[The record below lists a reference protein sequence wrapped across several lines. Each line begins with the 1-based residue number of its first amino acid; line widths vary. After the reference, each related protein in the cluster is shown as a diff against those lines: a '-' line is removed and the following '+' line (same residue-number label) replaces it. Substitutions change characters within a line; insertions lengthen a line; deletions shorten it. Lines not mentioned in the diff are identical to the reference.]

1 MPSRPLADTQY
12 TVPTCL
18 PISGQQSGVVLSHST
33 LYDAPSSHAAQAPL
47 HFTLVRMGDGNQL
60 LTQLTDVAGE
70 TPVAIGDEV
79 EMVTRILTTEGSR
92 GVIVYGYKF
101 RPILREPIHES

>member
-12 TVPTCL
+12 TGSTCL
-18 PISGQQSGVVLSHST
+18 PISGQQSGGVLSHST

-47 HFTLVRMGDGNQL
+47 HFALVRMEDGNQL

-79 EMVTRILTTEGSR
+79 EMVTRILTTEGTR